1 MRRIGHLNQISHPTL
16 LKMKV
21 KDLRKLVLEVFG
33 MESTKQLKKI
43 VPAARECDFRKKWDV
58 VKFYVI
64 HSEYVVV
71 ED

>member
-1 MRRIGHLNQISHPTL
+1 
-16 LKMKV
+16 MKV
-21 KDLRKLVLEVFG
+21 KDLRQLVLEVFG
-33 MESTKQLKKI
+33 METTKQLKKI
-43 VPAARECDFRKKWDV
+43 VPAANEWDFRKKWDV